1 MSDLSVIVRVREALI
16 LFGLKVANARESR
29 SEDWLPSEAE
39 AHALLMDACVEA
51 GVSEAH
57 LAEALEHFPELA
69 EAYGRALEV
78 TTRR

>member
-1 MSDLSVIVRVREALI
+1 MSDISVIVRVREALI
-16 LFGLKVANARESR
+16 LFGLKVANSREAKGA
-29 SEDWLPSEAE
+29 EWLPTEVE
-39 AHALLMDACVEA
+39 AHALLAEACAEA

-78 TTRR
+78 TTRP